1 MLAAGRFGKTGP
13 TCGSEVGEVHGRVK
27 MGWLTGMVLDLG
39 QWEFGILLWVSGGE
53 QGERRQRALAS
64 WLWRAEESKKKKKKS
79 PGAVI
84 GWPKL
89 KEERSDKRE
98 EPEKAAR
105 YLTGRQLVEPKAR
118 FPPIW

>member
-64 WLWRAEESKKKKKKS
+64 WLGVLRRAKKKKKITWS
-79 PGAVI
+79 
-84 GWPKL
+84 
-89 KEERSDKRE
+89 SDWL
-98 EPEKAAR
+98 A
-105 YLTGRQLVEPKAR
+105 
-118 FPPIW
+118 